1 MTSKSKP
8 KPQAKT
14 SQPEPKPAPA
24 IIVFG
29 ADQANKPRAASFTG
43 DEVEAATKA
52 AELMKLRVLKVEGPE
67 LTQLAARLEPGRI
80 YASGHGFVPPVRMNV
95 HQRLC
100 ELADPKPA
108 PSLPRSWDDIE
119 IGHFVLATEGPGE
132 GYWEAIVLSRDNDML
147 TLKWIDYPDDPQLV
161 CHRTAVA
168 LLKPT
173 AAEPS
178 TAA

>member
-1 MTSKSKP
+1 MTSNSKP

-14 SQPEPKPAPA
+14 NQTEPKPPPA

-29 ADQANKPRAASFTG
+29 ADEANKPRAATFTG

-52 AELMKLRVLKVEGPE
+52 AELMKLRVLKVAGPE
-67 LTQLAARLEPGRI
+67 LTELAASLQAGRI
-80 YASGHGFVPPVRMNV
+80 YASGLGFVPPIRPSIYE
-95 HQRLC
+95 RLS

-108 PSLPRSWDDIE
+108 PSLPRSWDEIE
-119 IGHFVLATEGPGE
+119 IGHLVLAPEAGGE
-132 GYWEAIVLSRDNDML
+132 GYWESIVVAKDNDML
-147 TLKWIDYPDDPQLV
+147 TLKWRDYPFYPQFD

-168 LLKPT
+168 LLKPS

>member
-1 MTSKSKP
+1 MTSNSKP

-14 SQPEPKPAPA
+14 NQTEPKPPPA

-29 ADQANKPRAASFTG
+29 ADEADKPRAATFTG
-43 DEVEAATKA
+43 EEVEAATKA
-52 AELMKLRVLKVEGPE
+52 AELMKLRVLKVAGPKLTE
-67 LTQLAARLEPGRI
+67 LATHLERGRI

-108 PSLPRSWDDIE
+108 PSLPRSWDEIE
-119 IGHFVLATEGPGE
+119 IGHLVLATEAPGE
-132 GYWEAIVLSRDNDML
+132 GYWEAIVLGRDNDML
-147 TLKWIDYPDDPQLV
+147 TLKWRDYPFYPQFG

-168 LLKPT
+168 LLKPS